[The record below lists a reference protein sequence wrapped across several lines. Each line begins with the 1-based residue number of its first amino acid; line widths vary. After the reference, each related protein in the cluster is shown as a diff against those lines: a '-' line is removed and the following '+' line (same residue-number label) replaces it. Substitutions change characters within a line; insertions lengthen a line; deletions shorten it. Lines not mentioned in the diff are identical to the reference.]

1 MPEFCSTFPASKVEW
16 NTVKHFLKNAKQTNK
31 IIAKDISDKPRKT
44 KYSESKPAKQKDE
57 LMSKSKR
64 NNKKEQ
70 KKDFTVPKRYGSQDE
85 IQKEEMISKSKQKR
99 KRSVHKNNAKT
110 RKSRRLRRELPDD
123 SVIPKEVEWNTV
135 KHFLKNAKQTNK
147 IIAKDISD
155 KPRKTKYSESKPA
168 KQKDE
173 LMSKSKRNNKKEQKK
188 DFTVPKRYGS
198 QDEIQKEEMIS
209 KSKQK
214 RKRSVH
220 KNNAKTRKSRRL
232 RGELPDDSV
241 IPKEEMVP
249 QSKQKRKKNATIRRS
264 SRIREIKSHKHK

>member
-1 MPEFCSTFPASKVEW
+1 MHRQRNSVYKKVPAEVLEKLPCCFIRSSSRKTTLLRCNKCALFRGKIEHILKKDSDVHAKNSYALKVLIPCTCRSSASTLTAAGKAFLINLLLAKPNLIVRSSIVMPEFCSTFPASKVEW

-123 SVIPKEVEWNTV
+123 SVIPKE
-135 KHFLKNAKQTNK
+135 
-147 IIAKDISD
+147 
-155 KPRKTKYSESKPA
+155 
-168 KQKDE
+168 
-173 LMSKSKRNNKKEQKK
+173 
-188 DFTVPKRYGS
+188 
-198 QDEIQKEEMIS
+198 
-209 KSKQK
+209 
-214 RKRSVH
+214 
-220 KNNAKTRKSRRL
+220 
-232 RGELPDDSV
+232 
-241 IPKEEMVP
+241 EMVP

>member
-85 IQKEEMISKSKQKR
+85 
-99 KRSVHKNNAKT
+99 
-110 RKSRRLRRELPDD
+110 LPDD
-123 SVIPKEVEWNTV
+123 SV
-135 KHFLKNAKQTNK
+135 
-147 IIAKDISD
+147 
-155 KPRKTKYSESKPA
+155 
-168 KQKDE
+168 
-173 LMSKSKRNNKKEQKK
+173 
-188 DFTVPKRYGS
+188 
-198 QDEIQKEEMIS
+198 IQKEEMIS

-249 QSKQKRKKNATIRRS
+249 QSKQKRKKNATNEEAVGELPDDSVIPKEEMVPQSKQKRKKNATIRRS